1 VWIFSLNVNL
11 FAGIY
16 DYQGDLVV
24 LTRPVCEYAGES
36 DTSNFCLYCKKLF
49 RRVVIHIK
57 NVHADVPRVSSISK
71 LTNASEMAAAF
82 EQLLREGNF
91 FINNARA
98 MATQKGFV
106 IPTRR
111 SPHFREHTS
120 LVHCTRCF
128 MLMEKHNFN
137 RHVDRCAMR
146 EATVDDEDTRP
157 SLWEEKQLQFTT

>member
-1 VWIFSLNVNL
+1 
-11 FAGIY
+11 
-16 DYQGDLVV
+16 VV
-24 LTRPVCEYAGES
+24 LTRPVCEFAGES
-36 DTSNFCLYCKKLF
+36 DTFSFCLFCQKLF
-49 RRVVIHIK
+49 RRVVIHIR
-57 NVHADVPRVSSISK
+57 NVHADDPRVSCIEK
-71 LTNASEMAAAF
+71 LTSASEKAAGF

-91 FINNARA
+91 TVNNARA
-98 MATQKGFV
+98 MSTQKGFV

-146 EATVDDEDTRP
+146 EAAVDAESIRP
-157 SLWEEKQLQFTT
+157 TLWEEKQLQFTT